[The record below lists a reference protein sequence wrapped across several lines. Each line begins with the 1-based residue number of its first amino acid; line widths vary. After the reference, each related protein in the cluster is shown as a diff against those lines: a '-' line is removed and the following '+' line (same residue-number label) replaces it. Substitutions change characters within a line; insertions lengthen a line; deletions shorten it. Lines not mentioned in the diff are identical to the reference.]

1 MKRKLAGVF
10 LGLCLAVPGL
20 VPVVYASSAN
30 IQEQQDEVDG
40 IKDELSGANE
50 NLDYL
55 EGVKEVLEVEKD
67 AYENSVSELIL
78 EIEQLNDQIEQKE
91 ADIVE
96 TQKTLTAVKK
106 DEKSQYTSMKQRIRY
121 MYESGETNYV
131 QIMLESNSIADFIS
145 NLGYVEDVT
154 KYDRDRLNVYSDTRQ
169 EVEEQEKL
177 LNTQQQELEASKQE
191 SARLQE
197 TMMEKLSVAKDGI
210 SEYSTQIE
218 DAEAKALAYEE
229 KLRQEEETLEG
240 MKRREAMEQFYALGA
255 SGDYNTSG
263 IPLGTAPATVYS
275 ADDLQLLAAII
286 ECEAGGESYTGK
298 VAVGN
303 VVLDRVASPK
313 YPNNIADVIYQKSQF
328 TPVASGRFILVLSRG
343 ANAACT
349 EAAKN
354 AFAGERAVPMGTLY
368 FHRVRA
374 GESGNIIGNH
384 IFY

>member
-1 MKRKLAGVF
+1 MKKKLAGVII
-10 LGLCLAVPGL
+10 GMCLATSCMI
-20 VPVVYASSAN
+20 PVVSMASAS
-30 IQEQQDEVDG
+30 IQEQQDEVNG

-67 AYENSVSELIL
+67 AYENSISELIL

-96 TQKTLTAVKK
+96 TQKTLTSVKK
-106 DEKSQYTSMKQRIRY
+106 DEKKQYTSMKQRIRY
-121 MYESGETNYV
+121 MYENGDTNYV
-131 QIMLESNSIADFIS
+131 QIMLESSSIADFIS

-154 KYDRDRLNVYSDTRQ
+154 KYDRDMLNVYSDTRQ
-169 EVEEQEKL
+169 EVEEQESI
-177 LNTQQQELEASKQE
+177 LNTQQQELEESKKE

-197 TMMEKLSVAKDGI
+197 TMMVKLSDAKDGI
-210 SEYSTQIE
+210 TEYSGQIE
-218 DAEAKALAYEE
+218 EAEAKALAYEE
-229 KLRQEEETLEG
+229 KLRQEEATLEG

-263 IPLGTAPATVYS
+263 IPLGTAPAMVYS

-349 EAAKN
+349 EAARN